1 MSHGIVRR
9 VSRTVVEKLKLRDDC
24 LHLSEQKRIHRHIQ
38 SILHNYQLL
47 RVPELLDSIDSH
59 RYRMRKIKTTHPLHL
74 GLMEDH
80 NLADEV
86 RRLWLR
92 LWEDGFA
99 AWDFE
104 LYLQPDG
111 KVMMIDF
118 DRFGYRMYLENL
130 LGHIPI
136 DRRIHLPITIQ
147 SGTFFQNVCFPA
159 DFQQSLGNI

>member
-1 MSHGIVRR
+1 
-9 VSRTVVEKLKLRDDC
+9 
-24 LHLSEQKRIHRHIQ
+24 
-38 SILHNYQLL
+38 
-47 RVPELLDSIDSH
+47 
-59 RYRMRKIKTTHPLHL
+59 MRKIKTTQPLHL
-74 GLMEDH
+74 GLIQHH

-136 DRRIHLPITIQ
+136 DRRIHLPITIKP
-147 SGTFFQNVCFPA
+147 GTFFQHVCFPT
-159 DFQQSLGNI
+159 DFQQSLGNV

>member
-9 VSRTVVEKLKLRDDC
+9 ISSTVVEKLRLRDDC
-24 LHLSEQKRIHRHIQ
+24 LELSEQKRIHRHIQ
-38 SILHNYQLL
+38 TLLHNYQLL
-47 RVPELLDSIDSH
+47 RVPELLDSIDSP
-59 RYRMRKIKTTHPLHL
+59 RYRMRKIKITNPIYL
-74 GLMEDH
+74 GLQVNQ

-130 LGHIPI
+130 LGHMPLE
-136 DRRIHLPITIQ
+136 RRIHLPITIPPD
-147 SGTFFQNVCFPA
+147 TFFTNVCFPA
-159 DFQQSLGNI
+159 NFENSLG